1 MPLPVHLYKGYD
13 RKTNIFPKVTISDPY
28 RAYRIKMDI
37 EERAGIRKQPTIIVD
52 VDNVCYRH
60 TKARGTRLEK
70 IFKIVV

>member
-1 MPLPVHLYKGYD
+1 MPQPVHLYKGYD
-13 RKTNIFPKVTISDPY
+13 RKTNIFPRVTISDPY

-52 VDNVCYRH
+52 VDNACYRD
-60 TKARGTRLEK
+60 TKTRGTILEK